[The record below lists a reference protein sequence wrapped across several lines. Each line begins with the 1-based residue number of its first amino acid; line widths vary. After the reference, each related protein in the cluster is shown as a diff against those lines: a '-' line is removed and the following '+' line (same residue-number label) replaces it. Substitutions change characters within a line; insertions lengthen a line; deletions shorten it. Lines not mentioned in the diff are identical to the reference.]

1 MRTMKQLKEDGDIKL
16 SSRGAERIAILNN
29 NNMIVLYVDIIIY
42 NILFF
47 SWENKRVE
55 SSKEE
60 VGLQGIPLLSILSRW
75 NLKYLWFNEYRF
87 PTGSWKF
94 GSGTQE
100 WSERQT
106 NVSLRVICMEEIVE
120 AVQGSEFL
128 RMRDEW
134 VFVKCLHFVFR
145 GRKQS
150 TGDGRCSQKVAEAQ
164 EQSHCPG
171 RECFKKMERMVNR
184 ANIIHCSYRGG

>member
-1 MRTMKQLKEDGDIKL
+1 MRTMKQLKEDRDIKL
-16 SSRGAERIAILNN
+16 SSRGAERIAILS

-47 SWENKRVE
+47 SWGNKRVE

-100 WSERQT
+100 WSEVQT
-106 NVSLRVICMEEIVE
+106 DVSLRVTCMEEIVE
-120 AVQGSEFL
+120 AVKGSEFL
-128 RMRDEW
+128 RMREEW

-171 RECFKKMERMVNR
+171 REVF
-184 ANIIHCSYRGG
+184 